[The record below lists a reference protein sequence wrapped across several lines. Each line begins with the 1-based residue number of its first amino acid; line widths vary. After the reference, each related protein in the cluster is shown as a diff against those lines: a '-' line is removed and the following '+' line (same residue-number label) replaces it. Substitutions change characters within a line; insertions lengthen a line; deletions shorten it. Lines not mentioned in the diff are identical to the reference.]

1 MVHALRD
8 IHVRYFV
15 VTYYLKADGQYDEV
29 IQTVTTLGKTLQR
42 TANVILD
49 FEKRE
54 VVKAR
59 LEQPIERDWSRIRD
73 YYHKLYAQIIE
84 SLEKSYPPGNDAPN
98 EN

>member
-1 MVHALRD
+1 M
-8 IHVRYFV
+8 RYFV

-29 IQTVTTLGKTLQR
+29 VQTVTTVGKTLQR
-42 TANVILD
+42 TANVIMN

-73 YYHKLYAQIIE
+73 YYHKLYAQIID
-84 SLEKSYPPGNDAPN
+84 SLEDTTSPGNDAPN